1 MVVRPVAVSA
11 SRSARASDSWA
22 WRTSRPRW
30 CRVRTTLEV
39 IIRLAPA
46 CSATSCWVG
55 GPAVCSNQP
64 TAPSTVNWVAVSPR
78 GAGAS
83 QAQIARPGPP
93 AAARTRP
100 RAADRSPVASRSF
113 RGAAG
118 DLALERGPGLAHV
131 AAHPRAEVEP
141 ELRDQWPGDPPRLGA
156 PDPAGTGGLEDV
168 LSGELAAGRS
178 HSDAHR
184 LCFPR
189 RAAGEPVAASLRS
202 AADGGCSSSGPGGS
216 RARRCLRA
224 ASGWVTGHCRGKIL
238 AWPTPYGYRR
248 HPRDTAGAARLTVF

>member
-64 TAPSTVNWVAVSPR
+64 TAPSTVNWVAVSPSGCR
-78 GAGAS
+78 RFSSSDRQARAACCS
-83 QAQIARPGPP
+83 QNP
-93 AAARTRP
+93 A

-141 ELRDQWPGDPPRLGA
+141 EQRDQWHGNPPRLVHRTRPA
-156 PDPAGTGGLEDV
+156 PAGSKTFSPVSSPPAGHTPMPTGSASLAGLLENRSLRPCGALLTAV
-168 LSGELAAGRS
+168 VAAAGQADRV
-178 HSDAHR
+178 
-184 LCFPR
+184 
-189 RAAGEPVAASLRS
+189 RAGAFAQR
-202 AADGGCSSSGPGGS
+202 ADG
-216 RARRCLRA
+216 
-224 ASGWVTGHCRGKIL
+224 
-238 AWPTPYGYRR
+238 
-248 HPRDTAGAARLTVF
+248 